1 MANPNL
7 STSRVPDN
15 AVNNPT
21 VHAADH
27 NAAHAIVN
35 KDPGWEVATSPV
47 YGADPTGSADSTSA
61 LQACFDAAATA
72 GTTAY
77 AQGTFKITSTVTIKG
92 NTDLRNA
99 TINYTPGGAGGVA
112 IQVGDPASI
121 LTRVSVNLPK
131 LINTKKISTGWAQTG
146 VSGSVG
152 VKVSNCYTCFV
163 TAPHVQGFETGLR
176 IGGYG
181 NGTSYTA
188 IHLGHLDNNKINE
201 NWTADATGWAN
212 QNNVFGGRMSHDSGE
227 GTAVSGTRHVLMDST
242 ASVIN
247 NNSHWGTSLESPN
260 TVEFHLECAG
270 NDNYFNGCRWENTG
284 TGARVKWAN
293 NAVGNVIAHGFGSHT
308 IVETKG
314 TGTANHLLNRARSR
328 MVGDGAALDLAVLA
342 LENTASSTK
351 AALRVMEAGAE
362 SAGTAQTTG
371 WAVELSAQH
380 LKGKRTGDSDPRA
393 DLDLV
398 NGRVYFGAGN
408 AATTRY
414 LGNVGTSLG
423 FDGSSVC
430 FVTDNTYDF
439 GIASLRPRYVRIGTA
454 VQTGAFATG
463 SRPSASTA
471 GAGAMIFDTTL
482 GKPCWSTGSAW
493 VDATGATV

>member
-1 MANPNL
+1 MAGPNL
-7 STSRVPDN
+7 STNRTIQNSP
-15 AVNNPT
+15 AE
-21 VHAADH
+21 HAADH
-27 NAAHAIVN
+27 NTAHAVVN
-35 KDPGWEVATSPV
+35 KDPGWEVATSPT
-47 YGADPTGSADSTSA
+47 YGADPTGSADATGA
-61 LQACFDAAATA
+61 LQACFDAAANA

-77 AQGTFKITSTVTIKG
+77 AQGTFKITSTLTITG
-92 NTDLRNA
+92 NVDMRNA

-112 IQVGDPASI
+112 IAVGNPAST
-121 LTRVSVNLPK
+121 LTRVSVILPK
-131 LINTKKISTGWAQTG
+131 LINTKKVGTGWAQTG

-152 VKVSNCYTCFV
+152 VKLSNCFTCFV
-163 TAPHVQGFETGLR
+163 TVPHVQGFETGLR

-188 IHLGHLDNNKINE
+188 VYLGHLDNNKINE

-212 QNNVFGGRMSHDSGE
+212 QNNVFGGRMSHDSAE
-227 GTAVSGTRHVLMDST
+227 GTAVSGTRHVLIDST
-242 ASVIN
+242 SSTIN
-247 NNSHWGTSLESPN
+247 NNTHWGTSLESPN

-270 NDNYFNGCRWENTG
+270 NDNYFNECRWENTG

-293 NAVGNVIAHGFGSHT
+293 STVGNVIAHGFSSHT

-398 NGRVYFGAGN
+398 NGRLYFGAGN

-414 LGNVGTSLG
+414 FGNVGTSLG
-423 FDGSSVC
+423 IDGASVG

-439 GIASLRPRYVRIGTA
+439 GIASLRPRYVRVGTA
-454 VQTGAFATG
+454 VQTGAAATG

-471 GAGAMIFDTTL
+471 GIGAMFYDSTLSRPIWSDGTTWRDS
-482 GKPCWSTGSAW
+482 GGTA
-493 VDATGATV
+493 V